1 MADPLLLA
9 TSNPD
14 KLREIRAILAGTAID
29 TIGLD
34 EIAPVPPPEESGD
47 TFEANA
53 RVKALY
59 YAARTGLVTAAD
71 DSGLVIDAL
80 GGAPGVHS
88 ARFLR
93 PDASYPERFEE
104 IYRRLAAQPGASRQA
119 RFVCAVCLVESAR
132 VLFEATAAVEGEIA
146 SAPRGSEGF
155 GYDPIFFYP
164 PYGGTLAEVSLAQ
177 KAAVDHRGQ
186 AFRALAAWLLAHRMH
201 TPR

>member
-9 TSNPD
+9 TSNRD

-53 RVKALY
+53 RAKALY
-59 YAARTGLVTAAD
+59 YAARTGLVTVAD

-80 GGAPGVHS
+80 GGAPGVQS

-201 TPR
+201 TR